1 MNFLKKIISFFYRE
15 YKVNLSGFQ
24 DILTNITFF
33 FISIFIFIFSIGSEK
48 ETLSLFGIGILWTL
62 LLLSSTLSLRKFYQD
77 DFENG
82 NLVLLHLNG
91 FSFEFITIL
100 KTLSHF
106 IFVQIPFLI
115 SIPIASILLN
125 ISNKNMYN
133 LLISFLIGSLILS
146 SLGSISSSMNL
157 LNQRNYLLGS
167 IIVMVFSIP
176 VIIFSVGII
185 NMDENFN
192 SLINILIGI
201 LLIIFAINPW
211 ASGACLKIAVQNN

>member
-1 MNFLKKIISFFYRE
+1 MNFLKKLIGFYYRE

-33 FISIFIFIFSIGSEK
+33 FMSIFIFIFSIGPEK
-48 ETLSLFGIGILWTL
+48 ETLSFLGVGILWAL
-62 LLLSSTLSLRKFYQD
+62 LLLSSTLSLRKFYHEDYQT
-77 DFENG
+77 G
-82 NLVLLHLNG
+82 NLVVLHLNG
-91 FSFEFITIL
+91 FSFELIVIL
-100 KTLSHF
+100 KTISHF

-115 SIPIASILLN
+115 SIPIASLLIN
-125 ISNKNMYN
+125 LSIDKLYS
-133 LLISFLIGSLILS
+133 LLISFLIGSMILS

-157 LNQRNYLLGS
+157 LNSRNYLLGS
-167 IIVMVFSIP
+167 IIVMIFSIP

-185 NMDENFN
+185 NTDENFN

-211 ASGACLKIAVQNN
+211 ASGACLKIAVENN